1 MAQVHTVDPEQSRVQ
16 RRNTR
21 QREVILSVIE
31 GARGPLSINEILEG
45 ARAHLPRVGL
55 ATVYRTLNLLR
66 DDDRI
71 ALVTLPGEEA
81 RFEPSRHGHH
91 HHHFRCRDCARV
103 FELETC
109 PVSIPSGSLLP
120 GGFLVEDHHLTI
132 YGLCADCAGNSR
144 SSISRSDA

>member
-1 MAQVHTVDPEQSRVQ
+1 VAQAHTDHSTVQ

-21 QREVILSVIE
+21 QREVILGVIE
-31 GARGPLSINEILEG
+31 AARGPLSIPEILQS
-45 ARAHLPRVGL
+45 ARSHLPRVGL

-71 ALVTLPGEEA
+71 ALVTLPGEEP

-91 HHHFRCRDCARV
+91 HHHFRCRVCERV

-109 PVSIPSGSLLP
+109 PVSIPKGSLLP
-120 GGFLVEDHHLTI
+120 GGFLVEDHHLTM
-132 YGLCADCAGNSR
+132 YGLCADCTVKTASSR
-144 SSISRSDA
+144 SQA

>member
-1 MAQVHTVDPEQSRVQ
+1 VAQVHTDHNTVQ

-31 GARGPLSINEILEG
+31 GARGPLSIHEILEG

-71 ALVTLPGEEA
+71 TLVTLPGAEP
-81 RFEPSRHGHH
+81 RFERSRHGHH
-91 HHHFRCRDCARV
+91 HHHFRCRSCERV

-109 PVSIPSGSLLP
+109 PVSIPAGSKLP
-120 GGFLVEDHHLTI
+120 GGFLVEDHHLTM
-132 YGLCADCAGNSR
+132 YGLCADCA
-144 SSISRSDA
+144 SSASKPAGARGHA